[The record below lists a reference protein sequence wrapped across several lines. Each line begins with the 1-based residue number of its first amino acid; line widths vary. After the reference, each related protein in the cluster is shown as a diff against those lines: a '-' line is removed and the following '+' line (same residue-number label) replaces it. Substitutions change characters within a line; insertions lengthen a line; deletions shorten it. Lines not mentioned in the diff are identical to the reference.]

1 MVKKY
6 INKIKI
12 ANRPFDDSA
21 TISTRGGGS
30 YQNMYSKS
38 LQKLMIG
45 QVALQHS
52 MSMTVPCNLVN
63 SNSLVALYGSISN
76 TYMLS
81 EYSLYCLI
89 PDKANETERR
99 IDIQVAPNSTWTLDL
114 SARELYDL
122 SVTSFTVVLEGISV
136 ENKHVLI
143 ENTVLVELG
152 VFCEPVECSEETN
165 FIAFEYMHTSDNN
178 YFFEMSIDDSL
189 NVKNTVALS
198 IYDFIT
204 FLTDNGLEV
213 QIWNEEVET

>member
-122 SVTSFTVVLEGISV
+122 SVTSFTVVLKGLSV
-136 ENKHVLI
+136 ENTDVLI
-143 ENTVLVELG
+143 KNTVLVELG
-152 VFCEPVECSEETN
+152 VFCEPVECIEETN
-165 FIAFEYMHTSDNN
+165 FIAFEYTHTSDNK
-178 YFFEMSIDDSL
+178 YFFEMSID
-189 NVKNTVALS
+189 NNVTVKNTVALS

-213 QIWNEEVET
+213 QIWNEEVGI

>member
-6 INKIKI
+6 INKIKM

-21 TISTRGGGS
+21 TISARGGGS

-38 LQKLMIG
+38 LQKLIVG

-52 MSMTVPCNLVN
+52 DTMTVPCNLVN
-63 SNSLVALYGSISN
+63 SDSLVTLYGSISN
-76 TYMLS
+76 TYMLA
-81 EYSLYCLI
+81 EYALYCLI
-89 PDKANETERR
+89 PNLEDGTEIR
-99 IDIQVAPNSTWTLDL
+99 IDIQVTANSSWTLNL
-114 SARELYDL
+114 NARQLYDL
-122 SVTSFTVVLEGISV
+122 SATSFTVVLEGLSV
-136 ENKHVLI
+136 ASEDVLI
-143 ENTVLVELG
+143 KNTVAVNLG
-152 VFCEPVECSEETN
+152 VFCESAECAEGLDY
-165 FIAFEYMHTSDNN
+165 IAFEYTHNTDNS

>member
-30 YQNMYSKS
+30 YQNMYTKS

-63 SNSLVALYGSISN
+63 SNSLVPLYGSISN

-122 SVTSFTVVLEGISV
+122 SVTSFTIVLKGLSV
-136 ENKHVLI
+136 ENTDVLI

-152 VFCEPVECSEETN
+152 VFCEPVECIEETN
-165 FIAFEYMHTSDNN
+165 FIAFEYTHTSDNN
-178 YFFEMSIDDSL
+178 YFFEMSIDNGL
-189 NVKNTVALS
+189 NVRNTVALS
-198 IYDFIT
+198 VHDFIT

-213 QIWNEEVET
+213 QIWNEEAGI

>member
-52 MSMTVPCNLVN
+52 TFMTIPCNLVN

-76 TYMLS
+76 TYILS

-122 SVTSFTVVLEGISV
+122 SVSSFTIVLNGISV
-136 ENKHVLI
+136 SSENILI
-143 ENTVLVELG
+143 ENKVSVELG
-152 VFCEPVECSEETN
+152 VFCEPVQCNEELN
-165 FIAFEYMHTSDNN
+165 NIAFEYVHTSDNN
-178 YFFEMSIDDSL
+178 YFFKMSIDNGL
-189 NVKNTVALS
+189 NVRNTVALS
-198 IYDFIT
+198 VHDFIT

-213 QIWNEEVET
+213 EIWNEEAEI

>member
-38 LQKLMIG
+38 LQKLILG

-52 MSMTVPCNLVN
+52 TFMTIPCNLVN

-76 TYMLS
+76 TYILS

-122 SVTSFTVVLEGISV
+122 SVSSFTIVLNGISV
-136 ENKHVLI
+136 SSENILI
-143 ENTVLVELG
+143 ENKVSVELG
-152 VFCEPVECSEETN
+152 VFCEPVQCNEELN
-165 FIAFEYMHTSDNN
+165 NIAFEYVHTSDNN
-178 YFFEMSIDDSL
+178 YFFKMSIDNGL
-189 NVKNTVALS
+189 NVRNTVALS
-198 IYDFIT
+198 VHDFIT

-213 QIWNEEVET
+213 EIWNEEAEI

>member
-21 TISTRGGGS
+21 TISARGGGS

-38 LQKLMIG
+38 LQKLIIG

-52 MSMTVPCNLVN
+52 DTMTVPCNLVN
-63 SNSLVALYGSISN
+63 SNSLVTLYGSISN

-81 EYSLYCLI
+81 EYALYCLI
-89 PDKANETERR
+89 PNREDGTDIR
-99 IDIQVAPNSTWTLDL
+99 INIQVAANSTWTLDL
-114 SARELYDL
+114 YAKQLYDL
-122 SVTSFTVVLEGISV
+122 SATSFTVVLEGLSV
-136 ENKHVLI
+136 ASEDVLI
-143 ENTVLVELG
+143 ENTVAVNLG
-152 VFCEPVECSEETN
+152 VFCEPVECDEGLDYV
-165 FIAFEYMHTSDNN
+165 AFEYIHDTENN
-178 YFFEMSIDDSL
+178 YFFEMSIDNDI

-198 IYDFIT
+198 VYDFIT

-213 QIWNEEVET
+213 EIWNEEADI

>member
-38 LQKLMIG
+38 LQKLILG

-52 MSMTVPCNLVN
+52 TFMTIPCNLVN

-89 PDKANETERR
+89 PDKANGTERR
-99 IDIQVAPNSTWTLDL
+99 IAIQVAPNSTWTLDL

-122 SVTSFTVVLEGISV
+122 SITSFTIVLKGISV
-136 ENKHVLI
+136 DSEDVSI
-143 ENTVLVELG
+143 ENIVTVELG
-152 VFCEPVECSEETN
+152 VFCEPVQCNEELN
-165 FIAFEYMHTSDNN
+165 NIAFEYVHTSDNN
-178 YFFEMSIDDSL
+178 YFFEMSIDNGL

-198 IYDFIT
+198 VHDFIT

-213 QIWNEEVET
+213 QIWNEEVDT

>member
-21 TISTRGGGS
+21 TISTRGGGN

-38 LQKLMIG
+38 LQKLILG

-52 MSMTVPCNLVN
+52 TFMTIPCNLVN

-89 PDKANETERR
+89 PDKANGAERK
-99 IDIQVAPNSTWTLDL
+99 IDIQISSNSTWTLDL
-114 SARELYDL
+114 NSKELYDL
-122 SVTSFTVVLEGISV
+122 SVTSFTIVLKGLSV
-136 ENKHVLI
+136 ENTDVLI

-198 IYDFIT
+198 VHDFIT

-213 QIWNEEVET
+213 QIWNEEVDT

>member
-38 LQKLMIG
+38 LQKLILG

-99 IDIQVAPNSTWTLDL
+99 IDIQVAPSSTWTLDL

-122 SVTSFTVVLEGISV
+122 SITSFTIVLKGISV
-136 ENKHVLI
+136 DSEDVSI
-143 ENTVLVELG
+143 ENIVAVELG
-152 VFCEPVECSEETN
+152 VFCEPVECNEELSYV
-165 FIAFEYMHTSDNN
+165 AFEYTHTSNN
-178 YFFEMSIDDSL
+178 YFFEMSIDNGL
-189 NVKNTVALS
+189 NVRNTVALS

-213 QIWNEEVET
+213 QIWNEEVGI

>member
-6 INKIKI
+6 INKIKT

-30 YQNMYSKS
+30 YQNMYTKS
-38 LQKLMIG
+38 LQKLILG

-52 MSMTVPCNLVN
+52 TSMTVPCNLVN
-63 SNSLVALYGSISN
+63 SESLVSLYGSVLNS
-76 TYMLS
+76 YMLS
-81 EYSLYCLI
+81 EYSLYCII
-89 PDKANETERR
+89 PDVANGVERK
-99 IDIQVAPNSTWTLDL
+99 IDIQISPNSTWTLDL
-114 SARELYDL
+114 NSKELYDL
-122 SVTSFTVVLEGISV
+122 SVTSFTIVLKGLSV
-136 ENKHVLI
+136 ENTDVLI

>member
-30 YQNMYSKS
+30 YQNMYTKS
-38 LQKLMIG
+38 LQKLILG

-52 MSMTVPCNLVN
+52 TSMTVPCNLVN
-63 SNSLVALYGSISN
+63 SESLVSLYGSVLNS
-76 TYMLS
+76 YMLS
-81 EYSLYCLI
+81 EYSLYCII
-89 PDKANETERR
+89 PDVANGVERK
-99 IDIQVAPNSTWTLDL
+99 IDIQISPNSTWTLDL
-114 SARELYDL
+114 NSKELYDL
-122 SVTSFTVVLEGISV
+122 SVTSFTIVLKGLSV
-136 ENKHVLI
+136 ENTDVLI

-152 VFCEPVECSEETN
+152 VFCEPVECIEETN
-165 FIAFEYMHTSDNN
+165 FITFEYMHTSDNN

>member
-30 YQNMYSKS
+30 YQNMYTKS
-38 LQKLMIG
+38 LQKLIIG

-63 SNSLVALYGSISN
+63 SNSLVPLYGSISN

-89 PDKANETERR
+89 PDIANETERR
-99 IDIQVAPNSTWTLDL
+99 VEIEVAPNSTWTLNL
-114 SARELYDL
+114 NARELYDL
-122 SVTSFTVVLEGISV
+122 SASSFTIVLKGLSV
-136 ENKHVLI
+136 ENTDVLI
-143 ENTVLVELG
+143 KNTVLVELG
-152 VFCEPVECSEETN
+152 VFCEPVECNEELN
-165 FIAFEYMHTSDNN
+165 QIYFEYVHTSDNN